1 MKHTVPLELSEI
13 LYGADDQRADLSAV
27 EDESTGGSRVPDG
40 LEKFFKDAEF
50 AAAAGGVEHV
60 ENLEAQTASV
70 NTRAEQIYKT
80 IADDAE
86 KKVTA
91 DPQSLAKRD
100 SGKVARV
107 ETTKYA
113 SGREV
118 IAEIDEDGAVIRVY
132 TKEAA

>member
-13 LYGADDQRADLSAV
+13 LYGADDQRADLNAV

-40 LEKFFKDAEF
+40 LEKFFADAER
-50 AAAAGGVEHV
+50 AAAAGGAEHV
-60 ENLEAQTASV
+60 ENLEAQTASIH
-70 NTRAEQIYKT
+70 TRVEGIYKG
-80 IADDAE
+80 ISDDAE
-86 KKVTA
+86 EKVAA
-91 DPQSLAKRD
+91 DPQSLAKRGT
-100 SGKVARV
+100 GKVARV

-118 IAEIDEDGAVIRVY
+118 IAEIGEDGAVIRVF